1 MSAQW
6 HSLVS
11 RKLFL
16 AIQLVNL
23 AADQSRAPDREA
35 CLQGAIELALRS
47 RQLLLVLIA
56 RYYQQKQANPQTLA
70 ELTDLIGD
78 VPEIDELTE
87 LARAPDSW
95 WYHLDQLAA
104 SEHAPAR
111 QQKTVSDDNIIA
123 VAAAPG
129 PDRSPARLQ
138 TSLQAMKQLT
148 GILGERHHEW

>member
-16 AIQLVNL
+16 ALQLARL
-23 AADQSRAPDREA
+23 AESQVQAPDREA

-56 RYYQQKQANPQTLA
+56 RYYQHKQASPQTLA
-70 ELTDLIGD
+70 ELEQLIGD
-78 VPEIDELTE
+78 VPEIHELTE
-87 LARAPDSW
+87 LTHMPDSW
-95 WYHLDQLAA
+95 WHHLDQLAA
-104 SEHAPAR
+104 SEHAPPR

-123 VAAAPG
+123 VSAAPG
-129 PDRSPARLQ
+129 PDRSAASLQ
-138 TSLQAMKQLT
+138 ASLQAMKQLT